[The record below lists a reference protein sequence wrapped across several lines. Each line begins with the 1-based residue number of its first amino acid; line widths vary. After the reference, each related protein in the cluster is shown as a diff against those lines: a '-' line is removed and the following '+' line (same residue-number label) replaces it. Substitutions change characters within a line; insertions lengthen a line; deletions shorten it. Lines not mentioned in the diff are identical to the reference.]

1 MGIFAEDETVRPEEL
16 CELTEEGD
24 IALKDKNCIV
34 RLGKSRILS
43 LKYTESLF
51 CDKISAPTIGY
62 QY

>member
-24 IALKDKNCIV
+24 IALKDKSCIG

-43 LKYTESLF
+43 FLTFTVNLF
-51 CDKISAPTIGY
+51 LR
-62 QY
+62 